1 MMPRKTTESQKVDL
15 MKARPVAKCN
25 VREAR
30 PQLKEIIALAE
41 SGTAP
46 VVLTRHGHHAVALVS
61 AKCRRQ
67 DVEAALRLTENRL
80 EDK

>member
-1 MMPRKTTESQKVDL
+1 MPRKTTESQKVDL

-30 PQLKEIIALAE
+30 TQLKEIIALAE

-46 VVLTRHGHHAVALVS
+46 ASPSILEESSLLPGGGEFAYRG
-61 AKCRRQ
+61 
-67 DVEAALRLTENRL
+67 RLTAPPIPRELGTR
-80 EDK
+80 E